1 MKFERDSISIVM
13 SGGKQ
18 YEFPVCDKEVNF
30 IRVKAGMITFGES
43 NLTVDFFYSRKK
55 LGFGK
60 FLQKQKELFSLIL
73 KKIKRVIIMENPNGL
88 IINQQKKEGRDALK
102 MQEL

>member
-55 LGFGK
+55 VRFWK
-60 FLQKQKELFSLIL
+60 IPPKTKRIVFPDF
-73 KKIKRVIIMENPNGL
+73 KKDKTGYRYGEPKWFNH
-88 IINQQKKEGRDALK
+88 
-102 MQEL
+102 